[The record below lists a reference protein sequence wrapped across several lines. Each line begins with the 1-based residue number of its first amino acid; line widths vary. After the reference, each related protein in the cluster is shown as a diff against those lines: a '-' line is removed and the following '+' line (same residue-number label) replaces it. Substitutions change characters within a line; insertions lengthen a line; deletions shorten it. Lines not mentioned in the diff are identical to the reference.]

1 MAKEIWTPK
10 ERWLAVLSRE
20 KPDRIPMD
28 YWATGEAT
36 QKVMRHL
43 GCSDEWEMYERLHI
57 DRVVTVHPRYLG
69 ALQPGRDVYGRVYR
83 DVAYAGGVYSEC
95 VFHPLARYGSV
106 EEIERNYT
114 WPAAD
119 WFDYS
124 VIAGQITGKEMYPIR
139 GGGSEPFLIY
149 SQLRGMEQAYMD
161 LALNPDIAHYCLDRL
176 YDFCYDN
183 TLRIFETIPGQ
194 VNFSYVAEDLGSQQ
208 SLLFSPGQIREF
220 FIPRMKRMMELVHQA
235 GAYVF
240 HHSDGAIRKI
250 IPDLIEAGIDVLN
263 PIQWRSEG
271 MDRAELKR
279 DFGNLVVFHGAV
291 DNQRT
296 LAFGSVAEVQEEVR
310 HNIQV
315 LGQGGGYILAPCHN
329 IQAVS
334 PPENVVAMYDTG
346 YEVGQN
352 A

>member
-1 MAKEIWTPK
+1 
-10 ERWLAVLSRE
+10 
-20 KPDRIPMD
+20 MD

-36 QKVMRHL
+36 QNVMSYL

-57 DRVVTVHPRYLG
+57 DRVVTVHPRYVGVPLE
-69 ALQPGRDVYGRVYR
+69 PGRDVYGRVHR
-83 DVAYAGGVYSEC
+83 DIAYAGGVYSEC
-95 VFHPLARYGSV
+95 VFHPLAQYSSV

-114 WPAAD
+114 WPVAD
-119 WFDYS
+119 WFDHS
-124 VIAGQITGKEMYPIR
+124 VIADQIIGKEMYPIR

-149 SQLRGMEQAYMD
+149 SQLRGMEQAYID

-176 YDFCYDN
+176 YDFCYRN
-183 TLRIFETIPGQ
+183 TLRIYETIPGQ

-279 DFGNLVVFHGAV
+279 DFGDLVVFHGAV

-296 LAFGSVAEVQEEVR
+296 LAFGSVEEVQEEVR
-310 HNIQV
+310 YNIQV

-352 A
+352 G